1 MSLLLEVLEKA
12 SEFLFAGLI
21 IIIIM
26 LIILKEFIVFSVTQ
40 SALQLNEKQYST
52 IQYNTTLLI
61 LEKEIQLSAFDK

>member
-1 MSLLLEVLEKA
+1 MEVLEKA

-40 SALQLNEKQYST
+40 SALQLNEKHT
-52 IQYNTTLLI
+52 I
-61 LEKEIQLSAFDK
+61 

>member
-1 MSLLLEVLEKA
+1 MEVLEKA